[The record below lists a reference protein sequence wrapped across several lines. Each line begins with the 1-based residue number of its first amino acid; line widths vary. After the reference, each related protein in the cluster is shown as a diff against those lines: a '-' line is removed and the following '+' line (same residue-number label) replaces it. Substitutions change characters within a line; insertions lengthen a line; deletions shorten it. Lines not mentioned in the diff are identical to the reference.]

1 MVDSGEKLCKRPI
14 KAMPVV
20 SLMYA
25 DINVSDYAKLFKRLS
40 FPFRLMRN
48 SQNILKIFINTQP
61 KPEIFE
67 VDLRRKKFIQIERI
81 LGP

>member
-1 MVDSGEKLCKRPI
+1 MVDGGGKLCKRPI

-48 SQNILKIFINTQP
+48 SQNILKIFIDTQP

>member
-48 SQNILKIFINTQP
+48 SQNILKMSIDTQP
-61 KPEIFE
+61 KSEIFE